1 MKKRL
6 TSLLIVLCLVLA
18 LVPTAMAASAAD
30 FTDVKEGTWYY
41 DYVNEVVSKG
51 YFKGESSTIFSPD
64 KQMTRAMF
72 VTVLSRVDGAT
83 VNDSKSTFDDVP
95 VNQWYTGAVTWAN
108 ENKIVLGTGG
118 KNFEPNRAIS
128 RIDMCLIMSRY
139 ISYYAAKTGQVPATT
154 SSGKTFSDISGLDA
168 EAKAALDRCV
178 TYGLIEGTPEGT
190 FKPYDTATRAEVAA
204 VISRLAWTTTGGGGV
219 IPIVSSITY
228 YQNQYPGDPK
238 NATRTG
244 IGTLLVLDFED
255 LEVREGFAARD
266 GYTFDGWNEDPNGN
280 GKVYKVG
287 APVTGVVTLYA
298 QWEKIPPK
306 VADHINEAVE
316 NAAGYASDVAT
327 KLKDAAFEK
336 LYILAG
342 ENKEL
347 KDIIGAAE
355 SETSIKIDC
364 TSGRKID
371 VTLNTNA
378 SDTNVAAL
386 ADFATTYALNTFTGS
401 DQSAGGEA
409 KDLYDTLRDRI
420 KELLADLNVEIE
432 GSNMTEKI
440 ENAANSLAD
449 LAKTKAKEYRDELK
463 KIFKNVA
470 DDKSVVE
477 DGTGTASV
485 TAATVKVNGED
496 IITLEIDK
504 NPTREELKNAATKAH
519 EAVQH
524 DAKGHGYMGIYELAD
539 EHITGTVIFT
549 PASTIATN
557 YTTDEM
563 KTYTVKFKVTTGT
576 DNYLQYKYEGGS
588 DYYKIIFTKALQD
601 EYKKA
606 LDETVNTIWA
616 KLVESGKINLNV
628 SSKDEP
634 TPKKRITLMAAP
646 KVSDPGT
653 SASSD
658 KTNMF
663 DKLRDAFKQLKPD
676 EEVNPVDKA
685 LDQWIKDN
693 SGVGVEGSGFTDS
706 AIFDILTSEDQDIDA
721 SKLDNSAFNELI
733 DIMAEELGK
742 KLADKAGDRNHAL
755 GYEAVETLLDAA
767 LDQYKDDEY
776 KKEFVDFYEEY
787 SKKDE
792 YAGLF
797 VYVEAKAGDY
807 ANKKLSDNGKFEPTT
822 ENLVDTQ
829 YTGDKYRDN
838 EAVKDKVPAEA
849 LDQSITSMVQENVGD
864 VIDEVVKENE
874 TVQKLQSYLKKVK
887 NNNTLKD
894 AEKVTVN
901 RAIAELKSLK
911 DLVSDE
917 SIGLNLDRYMGRLT
931 SVASKLNN
939 AINKLLSSR
948 FGTNAKSASIT
959 IGTAG
964 EEVTVEKI
972 NDWLTKVAETENIDS
987 LIEKLEAAASGAGVG
1002 ELSLSSFYDN
1012 GQVITAKYGTYTYSF
1027 HLVAE
1032 LANN

>member
-228 YQNQYPGDPK
+228 YQNHDDKDVK
-238 NATRTG
+238 NTTRTG
-244 IGTLLVLDFED
+244 TGSLHVLSFED
-255 LEVREGFAARD
+255 LVKADDFVALD
-266 GYTFDGWNEDPNGN
+266 GYKFVGWNEDRKGN
-280 GKVYKVG
+280 GEEHGVG
-287 APVTGVVTLYA
+287 TSVTGVVTLYA
-298 QWEKIPPK
+298 QWELDT
-306 VADHINEAVE
+306 VDHINKAVE
-316 NAAGYASDVAT
+316 NAADYASDVAT
-327 KLKDAAFEK
+327 KLKDAAFKK

-496 IITLEIDK
+496 IITLKIDK

-519 EAVQH
+519 KAVQH
-524 DAKGHGYMGIYELAD
+524 DANGHGYMGIYELAD

-549 PASTIATN
+549 PASTIAAN
-557 YTTDEM
+557 YTDEM

-576 DNYLQYKYEGGS
+576 DNYLQYKYEEGS

-616 KLVESGKINLNV
+616 KLVESGKIDLNI
-628 SSKDEP
+628 SSKGEP
-634 TPKKRITLMAAP
+634 EGKNGIMLMAAP
-646 KVSDPGT
+646 RVSDPGT

-721 SKLDNSAFNELI
+721 SKLDNSAFNDLI
-733 DIMAEELGK
+733 DIMAEELGE
-742 KLADKAGDRNHAL
+742 KLADKVGDRNHAL
-755 GYEAVETLLDAA
+755 GYDAVETLLDAA
-767 LDQYKDDEY
+767 LKQYKEDET

-807 ANKKLSDNGKFEPTT
+807 ANKKLSDAGKFEPTT

-829 YTGDKYRDN
+829 YTGGKYQDN

-901 RAIAELKSLK
+901 QAIAELKSLK

-964 EEVTVEKI
+964 KEVTIEKI
-972 NDWLTKVAETENIDS
+972 NNWLTEVAKTEKIGS

>member
-228 YQNQYPGDPK
+228 YRNHDRQDETK
-238 NATRTG
+238 VTKTG
-244 IGTLLVLDFED
+244 TGSLLVLHGESLF
-255 LEVREGFAARD
+255 GARD
-266 GYTFDGWNEDPNGN
+266 GYTFVGWNEDPNGN
-280 GKVYKVG
+280 GKVYEVG
-287 APVTGVVTLYA
+287 KPVTGVVTLYA
-298 QWEKIPPK
+298 QWELDT
-306 VADHINEAVE
+306 VDHINKAVE
-316 NAAGYASDVAT
+316 NAADYASDVAT
-327 KLKDAAFEK
+327 KLKDAAFKK

-440 ENAANSLAD
+440 ENAAKSLAD

-519 EAVQH
+519 KAVQH
-524 DAKGHGYMGIYELAD
+524 DANGHGYMGIYELAD

-549 PASTIATN
+549 PASTIAAN

-563 KTYTVKFKVTTGT
+563 KTYTVKFKVTTYT
-576 DNYLQYKYEGGS
+576 DNYLQYKYEYGS

-628 SSKDEP
+628 SSKGEP
-634 TPKKRITLMAAP
+634 APINGIMLMAAP
-646 KVSDPGT
+646 RGSDPGT

-767 LDQYKDDEY
+767 LDQYKDDEN

-807 ANKKLSDNGKFEPTT
+807 ANKKLSDAGKFEPTT

-964 EEVTVEKI
+964 KEVTVKKI
-972 NDWLTKVAETENIDS
+972 NNWLTEVAETENIDS